1 MILKVTKQTHREVE
15 KTKDLVNILQ
25 NENRN
30 FSGVGIPEEFLQREE
45 EFEDIPI
52 QNTLEEIN
60 KINSK
65 LNMNFNINSN
75 LLNSSE
81 DQSTFSIH
89 PPEILHNENGKENQI
104 ENGEIK
110 KTLDRKQMEK
120 FEEIIEMFI
129 LLDQI
134 LNFTRK
140 EYLKVKNVE
149 LKKRKK
155 T

>member
-75 LLNSSE
+75 LLNSS
-81 DQSTFSIH
+81 
-89 PPEILHNENGKENQI
+89 
-104 ENGEIK
+104 
-110 KTLDRKQMEK
+110 
-120 FEEIIEMFI
+120 
-129 LLDQI
+129 
-134 LNFTRK
+134 
-140 EYLKVKNVE
+140 
-149 LKKRKK
+149 
-155 T
+155 